1 MGRMAGCC
9 SRASALASWRKR
21 ASIPGVQAISGC
33 STLQA
38 SRRSRSL
45 SHSSYTS
52 AKPPRPTSRRTSYLS
67 PSARA
72 RRCAVGT
79 PASAAAGA
87 AAVGSRTT
95 RSFVITVGDGVPQ
108 DGQNAE
114 PEGMAARHEGQVSWV
129 VTAPKICIRGARC
142 KLSSAYARA
151 AHRGGRGARIRV
163 DRAARLVAPGAA
175 RVSRPTR
182 PRAGSA
188 PTGDLAP
195 RAADALHH
203 PAPPSPALLWF
214 YGNGENIAEIWPILR
229 DFQPPGTA
237 LLVVDYPGY
246 GGSEGRA
253 TEAGLY
259 AAAEAAYAALA
270 GRAGVDAHRIHV
282 YGRSLGTA
290 VASYTAARHPVA
302 GLILESPFTSAAAM
316 ARHLY
321 PFLPRLGLRLS
332 LDNLG
337 HVRLVRCPVLL
348 LHGTADRLAPT
359 AMGMAVA
366 AAAAS
371 PVEVVLIHGAGHNDT
386 YEVGGR
392 EYRDKVWA
400 FVGRP

>member
-1 MGRMAGCC
+1 MLVLRIVAGV
-9 SRASALASWRKR
+9 ALGYGLIVLLAWL
-21 ASIPGVQAISGC
+21 
-33 STLQA
+33 LQ
-38 SRRSRSL
+38 
-45 SHSSYTS
+45 
-52 AKPPRPTSRRTSYLS
+52 
-67 PSARA
+67 
-72 RRCAVGT
+72 
-79 PASAAAGA
+79 
-87 AAVGSRTT
+87 
-95 RSFVITVGDGVPQ
+95 
-108 DGQNAE
+108 E
-114 PEGMAARHEGQVSWV
+114 
-129 VTAPKICIRGARC
+129 
-142 KLSSAYARA
+142 
-151 AHRGGRGARIRV
+151 
-163 DRAARLVAPGAA
+163 RLAFP
-175 RVSRPTR
+175 
-182 PRAGSA
+182 
-188 PTGDLAP
+188 AP
-195 RAADALHH
+195 RAPVPDPRRLGIANGERIELVSGDGTKLAGWFLGPRPNQGGEGRGRAGNAGDASRVLPRP
-203 PAPPSPALLWF
+203 PASFPALLWF
-214 YGNGENIAEIWPILR
+214 YGNGENIAGIWPILR

-253 TEAGLY
+253 SEAGLY

-270 GRAGVDAHRIHV
+270 GRAGVDARRIHV

-386 YEVGGR
+386 YDVGGR
-392 EYRDKVWA
+392 EYRDKLWE
-400 FVGRP
+400 FVAGR